1 MVPAK
6 PPLPICSYF
15 PFQRPF
21 VGIQTS
27 NLILESLLGLEVP
40 ATRQRSTGALVTP
53 DTISPARYDRAS
65 VTFVCGSER
74 SATLAHIDAA
84 AERSICQ
91 ANEVK
96 VAKVS
101 TPNTNPVPPSFRVS
115 LSTISRSAYR
125 RRGITAARRS
135 S

>member
-15 PFQRPF
+15 PFQCPF

-27 NLILESLLGLEVP
+27 KLIFESLLGLEVP

-74 SATLAHIDAA
+74 PARLAHIDAA
-84 AERSICQ
+84 ADGSICK
-91 ANEVK
+91 ARDVRVMK
-96 VAKVS
+96 VTAL
-101 TPNTNPVPPSFRVS
+101 NTNPAPVGFRLS
-115 LSTISRSAYR
+115 LSTI
-125 RRGITAARRS
+125 
-135 S
+135 

>member
-15 PFQRPF
+15 PFHRPL

-27 NLILESLLGLEVP
+27 NLIFESLLGLEVP
-40 ATRQRSTGALVTP
+40 ATRQRPTGALVTP

-74 SATLAHIDAA
+74 PASLAHIDAA
-84 AERSICQ
+84 AEGPLCN
-91 ANEVK
+91 AKEVT

-101 TPNTNPVPPSFRVS
+101 TQ
-115 LSTISRSAYR
+115 
-125 RRGITAARRS
+125 
-135 S
+135 